1 MMSFLI
7 KLDKFVSLS
16 AGSSACL
23 LARVC
28 ESFCVCLCVRASPF
42 ADLTCLQMAMCYI
55 SITVS
60 LSSTSAA
67 ASPPAAQAG
76 MQLCLKSSLLN
87 GLREEK
93 MNTYFA
99 FQ

>member
-1 MMSFLI
+1 MS
-7 KLDKFVSLS
+7 
-16 AGSSACL
+16 
-23 LARVC
+23 
-28 ESFCVCLCVRASPF
+28 LCVRASPP

-60 LSSTSAA
+60 PSLSSTSAA
-67 ASPPAAQAG
+67 AAAAAAAQPG

-93 MNTYFA
+93 MNMYFA